1 MSFTGLAIRIAVPNP
16 KIESL
21 DRFLFVGPHPDD
33 LEIGAGATA
42 AKLAAQ
48 GKKVCFLI
56 CMDGRFGDGA
66 SNGVKGDALAAL
78 RREEARKS
86 AAVLGVTDVR
96 FLNLCDG
103 NGYDQR
109 ELVRGVSG
117 VIGDFQPDIVFGPDP
132 ESRSEIHAD
141 HLNTGA
147 AVRELACFAPNGGI
161 MERNY
166 GAKAAPLKAAA
177 YYMTARPNEFVKT
190 KGFKK
195 KQFEALECHKSQ
207 YPAGCAE
214 LDSLKLYLNLRSA
227 EFGARRF
234 CRAAEGFRVYNVTT
248 MHCLPEAGE

>member
-78 RREEARKS
+78 RMEEARKS

-103 NGYDQR
+103 NGYDQN
-109 ELVRGVSG
+109 LYGVLPVSLE
-117 VIGDFQPDIVFGPDP
+117 IF
-132 ESRSEIHAD
+132 SRTLSLGRI
-141 HLNTGA
+141 
-147 AVRELACFAPNGGI
+147 RS
-161 MERNY
+161 R
-166 GAKAAPLKAAA
+166 
-177 YYMTARPNEFVKT
+177 ARKVM
-190 KGFKK
+190 
-195 KQFEALECHKSQ
+195 QII
-207 YPAGCAE
+207 
-214 LDSLKLYLNLRSA
+214 
-227 EFGARRF
+227 
-234 CRAAEGFRVYNVTT
+234 
-248 MHCLPEAGE
+248 